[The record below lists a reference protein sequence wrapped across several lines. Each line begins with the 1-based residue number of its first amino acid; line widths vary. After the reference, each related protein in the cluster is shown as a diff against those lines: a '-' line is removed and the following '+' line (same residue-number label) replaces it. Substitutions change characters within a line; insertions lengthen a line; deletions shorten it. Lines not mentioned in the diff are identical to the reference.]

1 MGGDDV
7 RQGNAL
13 VSALMLAVI
22 AGACAKDDAIVET
35 KGSCADAFKASMC
48 TYAKTK
54 GSTLVEAG
62 AVIPMASIEN
72 APKTAP
78 MVWPPVADAVANMPD
93 SSVKQSGMTHMTF
106 YWEADGHPP
115 VAFMTPH
122 FDFHFYLTSPAEVA
136 SMDCKDLSKPSA
148 LPAAFTLRD
157 EELPPDMQKMM
168 GVKSLVGLCVPG
180 MGMHSLLTSE
190 YERKDAFEG
199 SMVIGYYKGKAVF
212 IEPMISKATLMKKAS
227 FDIPIPDVPG
237 LTGAHPTKFHAE
249 WDAAGN
255 SYRFMFTGFAAG
267 T

>member
-1 MGGDDV
+1 MSHRTTAV
-7 RQGNAL
+7 LFLAL
-13 VSALMLAVI
+13 AA
-22 AGACAKDDAIVET
+22 AGCAKDDAIVDV
-35 KGSCADAFKASMC
+35 KGSCADAFKAPVC
-48 TYAKTK
+48 TYAKMK
-54 GSTLVEAG
+54 GKTLVEAG
-62 AVIPMASIEN
+62 AVVPLASIEN
-72 APKTAP
+72 SPKTAP
-78 MVWPPVADAVANMPD
+78 MAWPPVADAVANMPD
-93 SSVKQSGMTHMTF
+93 SALKQSGLTHLTF

-115 VAFMTPH
+115 GAFMTPH
-122 FDFHFYLTSPAEVA
+122 FDFHFYLVPPAEVA
-136 SMDCKDLSKPSA
+136 AMDCKDLTKPAA

-212 IEPMISKATLMKKAS
+212 IEPMIAKATLMKKAS
-227 FDIPIPDVPG
+227 FDIPMPDVPG

-255 SYRFMFTGFAAG
+255 SYKFMFTGFTPG